1 MENTI
6 LNLTDYP
13 PHRAAT
19 LYRQIAED
27 GCLSV
32 RLRLLGDKMGRH
44 ISASLRRKT
53 MNMLAAL
60 GH

>member
-13 PHRAAT
+13 PHRAAM
-19 LYRQIAED
+19 LHRQIAED

-32 RLRLLGDKMGRH
+32 RLRLLGDKMGH
-44 ISASLRRKT
+44 SSASLRRKT